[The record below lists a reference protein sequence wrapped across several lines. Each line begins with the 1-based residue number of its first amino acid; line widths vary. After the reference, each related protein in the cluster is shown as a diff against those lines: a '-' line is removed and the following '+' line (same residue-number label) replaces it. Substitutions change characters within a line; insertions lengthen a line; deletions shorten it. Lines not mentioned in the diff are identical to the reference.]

1 MTELTTEKFEE
12 NTKEGVVVVD
22 FWATWCGPCRMLGG
36 IMDQVSTAFADDEG
50 VKIFKVDVDAEPELA
65 KKFNVT
71 SVPTLVFL
79 KDGELVDAT
88 MGVRPQ
94 PQIIDQI
101 NDMK

>member
-36 IMDQVSTAFADDEG
+36 IMNQVSTSFVDDEG